1 MITRALPEVIRAP
14 LESVLAR
21 PAARQLLRYVIA
33 GLCVTQFAAFI
44 YSACVLWLG
53 IVPLQANVVS
63 TACGLVV
70 GYCVHSRWSFAGG
83 AADAEYAKVMRFLF
97 TSFVAFLANMTWV
110 WLLVSVMRMPPL
122 APVPFMMFA
131 TPWISF
137 LLNRYWVFRAS

>member
-1 MITRALPEVIRAP
+1 M
-14 LESVLAR
+14 
-21 PAARQLLRYVIA
+21 
-33 GLCVTQFAAFI
+33 
-44 YSACVLWLG
+44 
-53 IVPLQANVVS
+53 
-63 TACGLVV
+63 
-70 GYCVHSRWSFAGG
+70 HSRWSFAGG